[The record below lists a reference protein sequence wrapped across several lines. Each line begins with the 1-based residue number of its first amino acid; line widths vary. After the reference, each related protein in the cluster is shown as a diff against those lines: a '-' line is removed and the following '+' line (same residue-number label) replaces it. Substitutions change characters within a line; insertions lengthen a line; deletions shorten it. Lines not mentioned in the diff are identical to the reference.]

1 MFLAYK
7 YINYIN
13 QFFKNITCICDYLI
27 VSKNKVVWKNK

>member
-13 QFFKNITCICDYLI
+13 QFFQKYYLYLWLFNCEQKQ
-27 VSKNKVVWKNK
+27 SSLKK